1 MEAGVQIGADTI
13 NHGDDRDRNTRCD
26 QPVFDCRGSRNVP
39 REAREQVLHGIP
51 WTDTWLPERIPGSG
65 RTVRLLVNDYG
76 LRRG

>member
-1 MEAGVQIGADTI
+1 MIATEIPAAI
-13 NHGDDRDRNTRCD
+13 NPYSIAVAAETSLAKRVNKFFMGT
-26 QPVFDCRGSRNVP
+26 
-39 REAREQVLHGIP
+39 P